1 MSFWPIE
8 SITAHI
14 NGPLKSKMAQDQ
26 RNSIAPSNEPTTPT
40 QKESGERS
48 IFSLIEERLTR
59 ADNPQDI
66 VLWTQVRGEII
77 RQDEDAKNQ
86 EHQRSSE
93 KRQVRY
99 KMVFSVSAF
108 VVGIGMLI
116 GGLTYPGLFI
126 SGAGLFGFVP
136 DYVKALLRVFRE
148 KGRGGENVEE

>member
-1 MSFWPIE
+1 MSE
-8 SITAHI
+8 E
-14 NGPLKSKMAQDQ
+14 Q
-26 RNSIAPSNEPTTPT
+26 RNTITPSDEFTTPA
-40 QKESGERS
+40 QGELGEIS
-48 IFSLIEERLTR
+48 ILSSIEERIIH

-66 VLWTQVRGEII
+66 VLWTQVRGEIM
-77 RQDEDAKNQ
+77 RQDEEVKNQ

-136 DYVKALLRVFRE
+136 DYVRAILKLFRE
-148 KGRGGENVEE
+148 KGRGGENAEG